1 MHNEYKKQSPYR
13 GFGVILF
20 FLIVVPL
27 GLFSIVKAVLDEY
40 STYSP
45 ALDLATA
52 KALGCGFGFL
62 FHMVCVLSGV
72 LENGWEAVK
81 YRLREFAEN
90 LIVGPVYAFRTY
102 LEDMRDD
109 GVTFIIYLTVILINL
124 SVAVDGVQEA
134 FALLIK

>member
-1 MHNEYKKQSPYR
+1 MHNKYKKQSPYR

-20 FLIVVPL
+20 FLITVPL
-27 GLFSIVKAVLDEY
+27 GLFSLVKAVLDEY

-45 ALDLATA
+45 ALDMATA

-72 LENGWEAVK
+72 LDAGWDAVK
-81 YRLREFAEN
+81 YRLREFVEN
-90 LIVGPVYAFRTY
+90 LIVGPGYAFRTY

-109 GVTFIIYLTVILINL
+109 GVTFIIYLAVILGNL
-124 SVAVDGVQEA
+124 SIVVGGAQDA
-134 FALLIK
+134 FALLTK